1 MKSSNNSALAF
12 GRRTALVAL
21 LSMALAGGAGASLAW
36 ADTTSPAQDT
46 PVLISADQPEGSNAE
61 KTTAEGLVYTIGEAG
76 AEVTGYTGSSASV
89 AIPYDI
95 EGAPV
100 VTVNLNNAG
109 IAVLDLSRCSALQE
123 LSCSGNKL
131 ASLDLSACP
140 QLKKLTCRDNAIATL
155 DLSGCS
161 KLTYLL
167 CANNALT
174 KLDLTA
180 FPNLYFLNCY
190 DNKIATLKI
199 AGLAKFQWFN
209 CGNNKLKGTLD
220 LSSST
225 ELRMVTASENKLTTI
240 KTASS
245 SELIYLDV
253 SNNMLSSVNLKR
265 LPGIR
270 LLNCERN
277 QLTKLDASANKD
289 LASIYCRYNKLTT
302 VKLDSKANMA
312 LKKGVF
318 VIGKAS
324 ANSFSKAERTRLCVN
339 YSARIYPLDDSFYAY
354 E

>member
-1 MKSSNNSALAF
+1 MRNNSSALAF

-21 LSMALAGGAGASLAW
+21 LGMALAGGSGASLAW

-61 KTTAEGLVYTIGEAG
+61 KTTAEGLVYTIDEDG
-76 AEVTGYTGSSASV
+76 AKVTGYSGSSASV

-100 VTVNLNNAG
+100 VTVSLNKAG

-161 KLTYLL
+161 ELTYLL

-174 KLDLTA
+174 KLDLTS
-180 FPNLYFLNCY
+180 FPDLYFLNCY

-199 AGLAKFQWFN
+199 TGLSKFKWFN
-209 CGNNKLKGTLD
+209 CGDNKLKGTLD

-225 ELRMVTASENKLTTI
+225 GLKMVTASKNKLTAI
-240 KTASS
+240 KTPSS

-277 QLTKLDASANKD
+277 QQQGPRQHLLPLQQADHRQAG
-289 LASIYCRYNKLTT
+289 LQ
-302 VKLDSKANMA
+302 
-312 LKKGVF
+312 GQH
-318 VIGKAS
+318 GP
-324 ANSFSKAERTRLCVN
+324 EEGRLRHRQGLCKQLLQGRAHPPVRQLQRPHLP
-339 YSARIYPLDDSFYAY
+339 ARRLLLRIRVSQR
-354 E
+354 